1 MAILL
6 PYLSFHNFPIPCHK
20 HDHNIQIPSSS
31 SSFKSHL
38 NLPLLSHPQIPPK
51 MATSPLI
58 SSIHTPQEQE
68 HIFRSRY
75 PPVLV
80 PENVTIPQ
88 FVLENAELYANNVAF
103 VDSLTGKSY
112 TYGEFTR
119 ETKRFA
125 KALRSIGLRKGH
137 VVVVALPNI
146 AEYAIVALG
155 IMAAGGVFSGTN
167 PAGHV
172 SEIKKQAEAADAK
185 LIVTDDTHYGKVKA
199 IELPVIV
206 LGETCNGNAMNW
218 TELLNAADRS
228 TDNYPSEKIEQTDL
242 CALPFSSGTT
252 GLSKGVKLTHRNLV
266 ANLCSTLFSVGPEM
280 IGQVTTLGLI
290 PFFHIYGITGICFAT
305 LRNKGKVVVMN
316 RFELRLFMN
325 ALITHEINFAPI
337 VPPIILALV
346 KNPIVEEFDLSKLKL
361 RAVMTAAAPLAPDL
375 LTAFEVKFPG
385 VQVQE
390 AYGLTEHS
398 CITLSHGDPSKGHGN
413 SKKNSVGY
421 ILPNLEIKFVHPET
435 NKSLPVNTHGE
446 LCVRSQCVMQ
456 GYYKNEEET
465 ARTIDID
472 GWLHTG
478 DIGYIDDEG
487 DIFIVDRIKELIKFK
502 GFQVAPA
509 ELEAILLSHSS
520 VEDAAVVPLPDE
532 EAGEIPAACVVIN
545 KKAKLSEEDVM
556 NFVAKNVATYKKI
569 RVVQFVD
576 SIPKSPSGKI
586 MRRLLKD
593 KMIEKMK
600 MKNPNSSSSS

>member
-1 MAILL
+1 
-6 PYLSFHNFPIPCHK
+6 
-20 HDHNIQIPSSS
+20 
-31 SSFKSHL
+31 
-38 NLPLLSHPQIPPK
+38 
-51 MATSPLI
+51 MATSPPF
-58 SSIHTPQEQE
+58 SPQEPQEE

-75 PPVLV
+75 PAVPV
-80 PENVTIPQ
+80 PDVTLPQ

-103 VDSLTGKSY
+103 VETVTGKCY
-112 TYGEFTR
+112 TYGEFSR
-119 ETKRFA
+119 ETKRFT

-137 VVVVALPNI
+137 VVIVVLPNI

-155 IMAAGGVFSGTN
+155 IMAAGGVFSGAN
-167 PAGHV
+167 PAGHE

-185 LIVTDDTHYGKVKA
+185 LVVTDDAHYGKVKD
-199 IELPVIV
+199 IGLPVIV
-206 LGETCNGNAMNW
+206 LGETRNGNAMNW
-218 TELLNAADRS
+218 AELLTAADRTS
-228 TDNYPSEKIEQTDL
+228 DNYLLEKIEQTDL

-305 LRNKGKVVVMN
+305 IKNKGKVVVMN
-316 RFELRLFMN
+316 RFDLRTFMN

-361 RAVMTAAAPLAPDL
+361 RAVMTAAAPLAPEL
-375 LTAFEVKFPG
+375 LNAFEIKFPG

-398 CITLSHGDPSKGHGN
+398 CITLSHGDPSKGHGIA
-413 SKKNSVGY
+413 KKNSVGY
-421 ILPNLEIKFVHPET
+421 ILPNLEIKFVDPES
-435 NKSLPVNTHGE
+435 NKSLTKNTHGE

-465 ARTIDID
+465 ARTIDKE

-478 DIGYIDDEG
+478 DIGYIDDDG
-487 DIFIVDRIKELIKFK
+487 DIFIVDRIKELIKYK

-509 ELEAILLSHSS
+509 ELEAILLSHPS

-545 KKAKLSEEDVM
+545 KQAKQNEEDII
-556 NFVAKNVATYKKI
+556 NYVAKNIASYKKI

-593 KMIEKMK
+593 KMIENMK
-600 MKNPNSSSSS
+600 ANSK